1 MREARRTIRTMSA
14 IQNQNPE
21 IREVRGRALP
31 LPSNDID
38 TDQIIPARYLKAI
51 TFDDL
56 GNHAFRDQRFAADGS
71 PKDHPFNDQRY
82 AGASILVVNKNFG
95 CGSSREHA
103 PQSLLRFGIRAIIG
117 ESFAEIFADNCTT
130 IGMPTATASKED
142 IENLMSV
149 IRENPALDLELD
161 IENNE
166 ARYLDFSIPVT
177 QKESARTVLSQGTW
191 DSVSLLLK
199 NREKTDETARALPY
213 FNHFR

>member
-1 MREARRTIRTMSA
+1 M
-14 IQNQNPE
+14 
-21 IREVRGRALP
+21 
-31 LPSNDID
+31 
-38 TDQIIPARYLKAI
+38 
-51 TFDDL
+51 
-56 GNHAFRDQRFAADGS
+56 
-71 PKDHPFNDQRY
+71 
-82 AGASILVVNKNFG
+82 VNKNFG

-213 FNHFR
+213 LNHFR